1 MIATD
6 ARAQANPHPFSP
18 SLKFASC
25 AVSDCV
31 WLRSRRLQRRPAPAV
46 PASFEFWSPAVV
58 KNPPFSAMQKVRHQ
72 VVADQG
78 NAERHCQPNVNDIAT
93 QVLTHAPVND
103 TIFRWS

>member
-46 PASFEFWSPAVV
+46 PASFEF
-58 KNPPFSAMQKVRHQ
+58 
-72 VVADQG
+72 
-78 NAERHCQPNVNDIAT
+78 
-93 QVLTHAPVND
+93 
-103 TIFRWS
+103 